1 MDFSRLSRYE
11 LVGLLSSGLLVLSLF
26 LPWYELGGPEA
37 IRASQDAWVCGEREF
52 TCNAWD
58 TFPLMRWLL
67 VAAAVAPVLLTYF
80 ILRAEGGKYP
90 TGEFTMTV
98 GFAVIVLVAFNGLL
112 DKPGQSIEQFGI
124 SLKWGYFVALVAAI
138 LMAGAGAL
146 RSLESGGGAPKKPPG
161 TF

>member
-1 MDFSRLSRYE
+1 VSLSRLSRYE
-11 LVGLLSSGLLVLSLF
+11 LVGLLSAAMLLLSLF
-26 LPWYELGGPEA
+26 LPWYELGGSAA
-37 IRASQDAWVCGEREF
+37 IREQNDYWVCGTGEF
-52 TCNAWD
+52 TCDAWS
-58 TFPLMRWLL
+58 TFPILRWLL

-80 ILRAEGGKYP
+80 ILREEEGKYP

-112 DKPGQSIEQFGI
+112 DKPGSSIEQFGI
-124 SLKWGYFVALVAAI
+124 GLEWGYFVALLAGI

>member
-1 MDFSRLSRYE
+1 LDFSRLSRYE
-11 LVGLLSSGLLVLSLF
+11 LVGLLSAAMLVLSLF
-26 LPWYELGGPEA
+26 LPWYELGGSEA
-37 IRASQDAWVCGEREF
+37 IRARNDYWVCGAGNF
-52 TCNAWD
+52 TCTAWD

-80 ILRAEGGKYP
+80 IVRAEKGKYP

-112 DKPGQSIEQFGI
+112 DKPGSLIEQFGI
-124 SLKWGYFVALVAAI
+124 GLEWGYLVALLAGV

-146 RSLESGGGAPKKPPG
+146 RSLESGGGAAKKPPG